1 MSLLPGVTAPQECTV
16 IPEDA
21 IMDDQTAM
29 NNNDGAK
36 LTSDVGRR
44 HASAC
49 SDSDIIRSIGVL
61 APQRR
66 YDCPQEQ

>member
-1 MSLLPGVTAPQECTV
+1 MSLFPGVTAPQECTV

-29 NNNDGAK
+29 NNDDGTT

-44 HASAC
+44 HASTC
-49 SDSDIIRSIGVL
+49 SDSDTIRSIGVL
-61 APQRR
+61 SPQRR
-66 YDCPQEQ
+66 YDCSQEQ